1 MTEKENIQQV
11 KTETQDASGKGYLL
25 KLIFRMRYW
34 ILLCCAVLGLA
45 VFISLRFVTCLYERT
60 IVLKV
65 DMSVYVGSRD
75 SLSDAEGDRVGYVRD
90 YMEANVL
97 LLQSQPVV
105 DNALKLMVVQN
116 GNAQVETVEMYSHNK
131 SNLTAQ
137 YSKYSDVIRL
147 SFRSPE
153 PKQADAF
160 LLALV
165 ESYNSAVRQN
175 QAYDYAFITVIDPP
189 QGSDKP
195 VYPHKKLLYLLA
207 VVLGVILPLTWA
219 ELKDWW
225 HETKLSL

>member
-11 KTETQDASGKGYLL
+11 ETDIKEAIGRGYLL
-25 KLIFRMRYW
+25 KLIVRMRYW

-45 VFISLRFVTCLYERT
+45 VFVSLRFVTCLYERT

-65 DMSVYVGSRD
+65 DMSFYDGLRD
-75 SLSDAEGDRVGYVRD
+75 SLSDAEGNRVEYVRD
-90 YMEANVL
+90 RMEAKVM
-97 LLQSQPVV
+97 LLQSQPVAE
-105 DNALKLMVVQN
+105 NALKLMVEQN
-116 GNAQVETVEMYSHNK
+116 GNAHAEKVEMYSHNK
-131 SNLTAQ
+131 PNLTAQ

-147 SFRSPE
+147 TFRSDNPQ
-153 PKQADAF
+153 QADAF

-165 ESYNSAVRQN
+165 ESYNLAVRQDEEYDH
-175 QAYDYAFITVIDPP
+175 AYITVIDPP

-219 ELKDWW
+219 ELKDM
-225 HETKLSL
+225 LRNLR

>member
-11 KTETQDASGKGYLL
+11 KTETQNAYGRGYLL
-25 KLIFRMRYW
+25 KLIVRMRYW

-45 VFISLRFVTCLYERT
+45 VFVSLRFVTCLYERT

-65 DMSVYVGSRD
+65 DMSLYDGLRD
-75 SLSDAEGDRVGYVRD
+75 SLPDAEGNRVEYVRD
-90 YMEANVL
+90 RMESKVM

-105 DNALKLMVVQN
+105 DYALKLMAEQG
-116 GNAQVETVEMYSHNK
+116 GNAQAEALALYSHNK
-131 SNLTAQ
+131 PNLTAE

-165 ESYNSAVRQN
+165 ESYNLAVRQDEGYDH
-175 QAYDYAFITVIDPP
+175 AYITVIDPP

-207 VVLGVILPLTWA
+207 VILGVVLPLTWA
-219 ELKDWW
+219 ELRDLFRNLQ
-225 HETKLSL
+225 LSA